1 VNRGK
6 VELVRSAHGV
16 GESNFHIV
24 LVPAYRRP
32 IFADAQVRELTVK
45 YIKEKLAELNVV
57 LVLAEFGPD
66 HLHMFWANVVD
77 VGVREAIRLVKGYS
91 SRAMRA
97 MHRKLFVQWLWG
109 KKFWTAG
116 KFYRSVGAVTAE
128 RTALYIATAE
138 RRHFESMPLE
148 EWVEAKQARVA
159 DFLSSSLPHF

>member
-16 GESNFHIV
+16 GESNFHVV

-32 IFADAQVRELTVK
+32 IFADAQVRDLTVK
-45 YIKEKLAELNVV
+45 YIKEKLAELGVV

-77 VGVREAIRLVKGYS
+77 VGIHEAIRQVKGYS

-97 MHRKLFVQWLWG
+97 MHRELFVRWLWG
-109 KKFWTAG
+109 DKFWTAG
-116 KFYRSVGAVTAE
+116 KFYRSVGAVSAE
-128 RTALYIATAE
+128 RALGYIATAE
-138 RRHFESMPLE
+138 ARHFASMPLKS
-148 EWVEAKQARVA
+148 WVETKQAGLE
-159 DFLSSSLPHF
+159 DFFGRSLFH